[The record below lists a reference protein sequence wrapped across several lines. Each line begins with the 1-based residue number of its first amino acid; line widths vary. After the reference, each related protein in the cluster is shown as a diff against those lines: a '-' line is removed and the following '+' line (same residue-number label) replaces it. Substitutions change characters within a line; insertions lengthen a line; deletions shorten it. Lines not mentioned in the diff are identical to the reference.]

1 MYKDYYAILG
11 ISPQATVA
19 DIKLAYR
26 TLAKQLHPDVV
37 GDNAAKQLQFIEVK
51 KAYETLMNPATRYQF
66 HEERWLLK
74 AEGKQYANYTP
85 VTATSILKDCLAL
98 EREVHFM
105 DSNRNYEIYIA
116 TRLSEL
122 LSKEHLNLVQKEND
136 TSIKEA
142 ILHCVGKLI
151 PNLPV
156 DFLPILKEKMSAL
169 GITAT
174 DQELLEKQ
182 IKKRKT
188 AALLNRYKWVLIVI
202 TTIALLAMMRMLIN

>member
-1 MYKDYYAILG
+1 MYKDYYSILG

-37 GDNAAKQLQFIEVK
+37 GDNAAKQLQFNEVK

-74 AEGKQYANYTP
+74 AEGKQYASYTP
-85 VTATSILKDCLAL
+85 VTATRILKDSLAL

-116 TRLSEL
+116 TKLSEL
-122 LSKEHLNLVQKEND
+122 LSKEHLLLVQKEND

-142 ILHCVGKLI
+142 IIACVIKLL

-156 DFLPILKEKMSAL
+156 DFLPIIQEKMLAL
-169 GITAT
+169 HIT
-174 DQELLEKQ
+174 DVQQEVLCKA
-182 IKKRKT
+182 ISKRKS
-188 AALLNRYKWVLIVI
+188 ADILNRYKWIIILVTTLVL
-202 TTIALLAMMRMLIN
+202 LLLMQLLVR